1 MGLPVVTLDIYVK
14 ANSHT
19 EPIQW
24 WQECSRRPHALGCSL
39 LWALGDDSVP
49 SHLMCSPRCS
59 SMNLSER
66 RTSSP
71 QSQRSHHGTW
81 YGGWRMA
88 PARKI
93 VSIISWSQKVLASY
107 IQCNAGQSIVSISIR
122 VGHTS
127 TGKLRVCSALYN
139 TLGTALHSCTLG

>member
-1 MGLPVVTLDIYVK
+1 MGLQVVTLEIYVK

-24 WQECSRRPHALGCSL
+24 WQECSRRLHALGCSL
-39 LWALGDDSVP
+39 LWDDSVP

-59 SMNLSER
+59 SMILSEM

-93 VSIISWSQKVLASY
+93 ISIISWSQKVLASY

-122 VGHTS
+122 MGHTS
-127 TGKLRVCSALYN
+127 TGNLWVCSALYS